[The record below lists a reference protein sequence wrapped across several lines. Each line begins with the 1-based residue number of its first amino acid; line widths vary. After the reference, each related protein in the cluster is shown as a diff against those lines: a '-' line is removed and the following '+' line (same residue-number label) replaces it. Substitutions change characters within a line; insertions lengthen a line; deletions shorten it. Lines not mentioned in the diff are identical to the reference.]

1 MPSVSLLPS
10 QIELECNKERA
21 LLTSN
26 PRPST
31 SKEVLQ
37 GCAPPFKSQP
47 KVWEILSEDLHLPRG
62 QSRCLESGSSS
73 ISGSV
78 GDGTDYSHTALLK
91 RKSHEVPR
99 EGENWMMDNPY
110 FTGQPANYHR
120 PKCTSLSLCHPG
132 DWVQEYTT

>member
-47 KVWEILSEDLHLPRG
+47 KVWEILSEDACISHGDRAGAWRVAAAASQDLWGMVQTTATLPS
-62 QSRCLESGSSS
+62 SRERAMRSQE
-73 ISGSV
+73 
-78 GDGTDYSHTALLK
+78 K
-91 RKSHEVPR
+91 ER
-99 EGENWMMDNPY
+99 
-110 FTGQPANYHR
+110 TG
-120 PKCTSLSLCHPG
+120 
-132 DWVQEYTT
+132 